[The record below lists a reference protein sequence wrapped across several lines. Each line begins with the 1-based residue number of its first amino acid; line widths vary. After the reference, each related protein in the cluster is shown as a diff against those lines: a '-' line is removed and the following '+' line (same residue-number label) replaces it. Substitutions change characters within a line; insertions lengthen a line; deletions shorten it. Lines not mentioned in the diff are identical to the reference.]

1 MKALE
6 LSHQALGANVASVVL
21 EVKLF
26 RQPCSPIP
34 VLVFRLAEKSE
45 VVPSFEA
52 CQRMVYSQKP
62 DRVRTLFMERALVV
76 RVHGDGH
83 RKTNAGSCRLRL
95 APIECFSLSHANG

>member
-21 EVKLF
+21 EVKPF
-26 RQPCSPIP
+26 RHGCSPIP

-52 CQRMVYSQKP
+52 CQHMVYTQKP
-62 DRVRTLFMERALVV
+62 DQVRTLFIERALVV
-76 RVHGDGH
+76 RVHGDG
-83 RKTNAGSCRLRL
+83 RRETNAGSCRLRL
-95 APIECFSLSHANG
+95 GAIESFFTFPR